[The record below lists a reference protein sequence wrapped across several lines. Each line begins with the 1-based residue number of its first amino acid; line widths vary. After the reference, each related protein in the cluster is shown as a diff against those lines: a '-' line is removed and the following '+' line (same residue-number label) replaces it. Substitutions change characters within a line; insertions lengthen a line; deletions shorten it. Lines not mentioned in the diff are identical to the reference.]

1 MKHIKVGQ
9 TVYYNTLASDLKL
22 EPLTITSFGVS
33 YDKKT
38 IWVYGTQ
45 ENGFKTA
52 VTYDSIYTT
61 SKLRYW
67 LNRLWWN

>member
-9 TVYYNTLASDLKL
+9 TVYYNTLPSDLKL

-33 YDKKT
+33 YDYKH
-38 IWVYGTQ
+38 IWVDGVDR
-45 ENGFKTA
+45 NGYSTS
-52 VTYDSIYTT
+52 VMYDSIYTT
-61 SKLRYW
+61 SKLIYW

>member
-9 TVYYNTLASDLKL
+9 TVYYNTLARNLKL
-22 EPLTITSFGVS
+22 EPITITSFSVS
-33 YDKKT
+33 NDHKT
-38 IWVYGTQ
+38 IWVYGVDK
-45 ENGFKTA
+45 EGYKTF
-52 VTYDSIYTT
+52 VDYDSIYTT